1 MALDRLR
8 RWSRVIAVVLLVA
21 AIRLPHAAVDDAA
34 CMPAAIPSYGDHDE
48 SQHSLQPGPGS
59 QAESEHCAVC
69 HWTRSLRSPRTLLNL
84 GVAELSPPSIVLRLD
99 RAEVLPAVVDN
110 LPARAPPADL
120 L

>member
-8 RWSRVIAVVLLVA
+8 RWSRVIAAVLLVA

-48 SQHSLQPGPGS
+48 SQHSLQPGS

-84 GVAELSPPSIVLRLD
+84 GAAEISPPGIVHRLD
-99 RAEVLPAVVDN
+99 RAEVLPAVVEN
-110 LPARAPPADL
+110 LPARAPPASL